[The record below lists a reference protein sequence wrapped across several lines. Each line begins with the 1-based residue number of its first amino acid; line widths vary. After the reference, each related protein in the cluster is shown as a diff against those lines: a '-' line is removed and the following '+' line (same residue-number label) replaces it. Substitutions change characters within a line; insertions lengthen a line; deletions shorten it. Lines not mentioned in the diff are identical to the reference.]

1 MTQVKKGQFIILD
14 PKSVDMSGLQG
25 QPKKDDKDKPSSPS
39 ELETPPTDVEKP
51 EFDPDAKTGP
61 GYERTLTGKPGVS
74 VKTYKSKKALGQG
87 GTKAELT
94 EYWNKA
100 LSRALSSGAKMEAAL
115 SHPQRK
121 PLVLLKR
128 QEWQRC

>member
-51 EFDPDAKTGP
+51 EFDMPADDESLPKAMPVDMPKAHFQEDPKDPFGDMPMTEQFKFQP
-61 GYERTLTGKPGVS
+61 KKKKHK
-74 VKTYKSKKALGQG
+74 VKIRRIK
-87 GTKAELT
+87 
-94 EYWNKA
+94 
-100 LSRALSSGAKMEAAL
+100 
-115 SHPQRK
+115 
-121 PLVLLKR
+121 
-128 QEWQRC
+128 